1 MKTKN
6 EIITQLKTENPTIRV
21 GSDQVGY
28 TELTTEEYEATIL
41 EWADFELEK
50 ANRETELA
58 NIKANKLTAYQKMGL
73 TQEEIDALMPPE
85 PELLTGSN

>member
-28 TELTTEEYEATIL
+28 TELTPEEYEATIL

-50 ANRETELA
+50 ADKEAERADNKASKLA
-58 NIKANKLTAYQKMGL
+58 AYQKMGL
-73 TQEEIDALMPPE
+73 TQAEIDAMMPPE
-85 PELLTGSN
+85 PELLGSN

>member
-1 MKTKN
+1 MKTKD

-28 TELTTEEYEATIL
+28 TELTPEEYEATIL

-50 ANRETELA
+50 ANKEAEQA
-58 NIKANKLTAYQKMGL
+58 NIKATKIAAYQKIGL
-73 TQEEIDALMPPE
+73 TQAEIDALMPPE
-85 PELLTGSN
+85 PELLGSN